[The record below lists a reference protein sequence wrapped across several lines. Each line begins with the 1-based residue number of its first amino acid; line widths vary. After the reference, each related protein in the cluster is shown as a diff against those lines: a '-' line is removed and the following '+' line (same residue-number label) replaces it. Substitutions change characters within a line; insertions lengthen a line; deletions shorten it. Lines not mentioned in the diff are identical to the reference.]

1 MDIFKL
7 LSGNLEGLSEEEK
20 VKAEEF
26 TEKLKDSII
35 DELILCEAQEL
46 ISKLERD
53 KEEFIDSIDNIY
65 RNGIKGYNNMSMQLL
80 LNIYLEK
87 RSNEDFVRLIQTIE

>member
-7 LSGNLEGLSEEEK
+7 LSGNLEGLSEDEK

-26 TEKLKDSII
+26 TEKLKDSLIE
-35 DELILCEAQEL
+35 ELILCEAHDL

-53 KEEFIDSIDNIY
+53 KEEFIDSIDSIY
-65 RNGIKGYNNMSMQLL
+65 RNGIKGYSKMSMQLL

-87 RSNEDFVRLIQTIE
+87 KGNEEFVRLIENIE